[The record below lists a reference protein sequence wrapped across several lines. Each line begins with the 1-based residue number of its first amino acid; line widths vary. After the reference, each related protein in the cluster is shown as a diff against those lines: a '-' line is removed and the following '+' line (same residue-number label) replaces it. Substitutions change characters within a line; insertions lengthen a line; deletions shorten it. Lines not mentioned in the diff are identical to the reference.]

1 VAHVLVV
8 EDSPVQAKHIDFILR
23 EAGYEVETVPHGIA
37 ALLSIRRRIPS
48 AVITDMHMPEMNGLD
63 LVQTLRTEFPNI
75 PVIMT
80 TDRGTEEL
88 AVQALRA
95 GASSYIPKR
104 NLARDAVPILE
115 EILSVTASQQKRSE
129 FLSRM
134 TTAEY
139 RFTLENNPDL
149 IAQVVQQVETL
160 LTSMQLFDESEQLRI
175 GMAVHEATVNAM
187 VHGNLEVSSELKLGD
202 WDAYHDM
209 IAKRAKERPYSERRV
224 YVTIRGDRSGS
235 LEIRVLDEG
244 RGYDP
249 RSLPDP
255 TEADNLGLSCGRGL
269 LLIRTF
275 FDEVRFNPKGTE
287 IIMVKRRKASA

>member
-1 VAHVLVV
+1 MAHVLVV
-8 EDSPVQAKHIDFILR
+8 EDNPVQAKHIDFILR
-23 EAGYEVETVPHGIA
+23 EAGYEVVGVANGMA
-37 ALLSIRRRIPS
+37 ALESIRSRIPA
-48 AVITDMHMPEMNGLD
+48 AVITDMHMPEMNGLA
-63 LVQTLRTEFPNI
+63 LVQTLRHEFPNI

-88 AVQALRA
+88 AVEALRA

-139 RFTLENNPDL
+139 LFTLENNPDL

-187 VHGNLEVSSELKLGD
+187 VHGNLEVSSDLKLGD

-209 IAKRAKERPYSERRV
+209 IAKRAQELPYSARRV
-224 YVTIRGDRSGS
+224 YVTIRGERGGN

-244 RGYDP
+244 RGFDP
-249 RSLPDP
+249 SKLPDP
-255 TEADNLGLSCGRGL
+255 TEAENLGIASGRGL

-275 FDEVRFNPKGTE
+275 FDDVRFNPKGTE
-287 IIMVKRRKASA
+287 IIMVKRRKQDA